1 MLSAAF
7 SLQDLRGGYRGLFV
21 CLMASELIFADLFDC
36 LNLSNIGGFH
46 FFLPS
51 HFRALVSMELCG
63 YAQCST
69 DILSGA
75 SWWLNEWVVP
85 AHKVSMYLSLLRL
98 NLHRLLTNFKGIS
111 LLPFANTVGYASNC
125 CKSIL
130 LKQTYLHQNR

>member
-7 SLQDLRGGYRGLFV
+7 SLQDLQGCYRGLFAS
-21 CLMASELIFADLFDC
+21 LMAFELIFADLFDY
-36 LNLSNIGGFH
+36 LNLVNIGGFH

-63 YAQCST
+63 YTECST

-75 SWWLNEWVVP
+75 SWWLKEWVVP
-85 AHKVSMYLSLLRL
+85 THKVSMYLSLLGL

-111 LLPFANTVGYASNC
+111 FLPFPNAVGYANNC